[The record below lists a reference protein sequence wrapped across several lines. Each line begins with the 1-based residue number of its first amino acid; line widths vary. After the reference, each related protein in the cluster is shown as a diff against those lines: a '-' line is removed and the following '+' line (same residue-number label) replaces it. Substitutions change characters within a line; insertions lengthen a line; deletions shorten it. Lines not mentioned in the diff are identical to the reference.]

1 MLRHE
6 NILILKCFSTLE
18 TFCEILVASGGPF
31 SKIHFLFFKG
41 AKISVDK
48 EKLEAYVLGDR
59 RKEVNLQAL
68 NIVSELILMDEMV

>member
-1 MLRHE
+1 M
-6 NILILKCFSTLE
+6 
-18 TFCEILVASGGPF
+18 FCEKFVASGGRF
-31 SKIHFLFFKG
+31 SKIHFPFFKD
-41 AKISVDK
+41 AKILVDK